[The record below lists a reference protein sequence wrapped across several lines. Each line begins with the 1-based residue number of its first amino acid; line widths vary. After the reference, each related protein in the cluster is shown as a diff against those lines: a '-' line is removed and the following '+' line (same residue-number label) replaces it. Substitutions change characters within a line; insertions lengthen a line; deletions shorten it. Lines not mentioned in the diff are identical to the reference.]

1 MNSLASVDCRNA
13 IRGSLQSD
21 HGETF
26 KVYGAQLGGGIKL
39 QIEAEL
45 HPRQR
50 RIAINGSAPHSG
62 SIEKWYPNASR
73 KLRTVLNRGTFG

>member
-1 MNSLASVDCRNA
+1 MA
-13 IRGSLQSD
+13 IVRIPDANRTLR
-21 HGETF
+21 EIAEIT
-26 KVYGAQLGGGIKL
+26 KGGGIKF

-50 RIAINGSAPHSG
+50 RVAINGSASHSS